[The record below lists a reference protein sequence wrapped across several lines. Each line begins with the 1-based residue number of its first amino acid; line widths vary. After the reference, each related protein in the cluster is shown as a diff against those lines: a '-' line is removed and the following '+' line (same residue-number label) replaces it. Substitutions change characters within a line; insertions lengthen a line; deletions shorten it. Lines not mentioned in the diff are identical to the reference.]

1 MRPSLAAKTRLTLRV
16 HIVCCKKGAIARR
29 YRSTTLSKACRD
41 SPLIASDYAELPAW
55 CLCQEWSGA
64 FAGIVGLWLPQVE
77 V

>member
-16 HIVCCKKGAIARR
+16 PIVYWKQGAGTRR
-29 YRSTTLSKACRD
+29 YRSTALSKAYRD
-41 SPLIASDYAELPAW
+41 SPLIASGYAELPAW
-55 CLCQEWSGA
+55 CLCQEWSGT

>member
-16 HIVCCKKGAIARR
+16 PIVCCEKGARARC
-29 YRSTTLSKACRD
+29 YRSTALSKACRD
-41 SPLIASDYAELPAW
+41 SPLIASGYAELPAW

>member
-16 HIVCCKKGAIARR
+16 HIVCCSKSARARR
-29 YRSTTLSKACRD
+29 GRPTALSKACRD

-55 CLCQEWSGA
+55 CLCQERGGV

>member
-16 HIVCCKKGAIARR
+16 HIVCCEKGARARR
-29 YRSTTLSKACRD
+29 CRSTTLSKACRD